1 MVESRGTATRSW
13 RGSNV
18 LKEPHEA
25 EIHVEVLMA
34 VKQGEPGII
43 SDKID
48 LNPAET
54 FNKDRVFENSGR
66 RFPMDFRDLEIM
78 PMQM

>member
-1 MVESRGTATRSW
+1 MDGDSILERLKVFKES
-13 RGSNV
+13 
-18 LKEPHEA
+18 HEA

-54 FNKDRVFENSGR
+54 FNKDRVFENSSR
-66 RFPMDFRDLEIM
+66 RLPMDFRDLEIM

>member
-1 MVESRGTATRSW
+1 MDGDSIWDRLNVFKES
-13 RGSNV
+13 
-18 LKEPHEA
+18 HEA
-25 EIHVEVLMA
+25 EIHVKVLMA
-34 VKQGEPGII
+34 VKQSEPRII

-66 RFPMDFRDLEIM
+66 RLPVDFRDLEIM